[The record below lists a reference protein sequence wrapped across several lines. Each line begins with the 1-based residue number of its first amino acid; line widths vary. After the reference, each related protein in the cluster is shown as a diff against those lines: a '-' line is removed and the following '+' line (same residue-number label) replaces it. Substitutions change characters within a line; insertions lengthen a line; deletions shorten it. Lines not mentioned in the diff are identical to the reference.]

1 MRRPCFLPKVV
12 KYPEQHVPKPKSVH
26 VIAAVCLNVRLNT
39 DGPRKPIVNVDIVR
53 PADALREIRI
63 VWAFKS
69 TNVPCQAQTPYRLLG
84 TFLWK
89 YMLKTSRFDPI
100 SFQPSGDCTE
110 RAGIRVRDINC
121 VAFLS
126 GYGVIDTNARRLLLR
141 VHSVSSLKISHFEE
155 TRIVAV
161 NILPDFAPGL

>member
-1 MRRPCFLPKVV
+1 
-12 KYPEQHVPKPKSVH
+12 
-26 VIAAVCLNVRLNT
+26 
-39 DGPRKPIVNVDIVR
+39 
-53 PADALREIRI
+53 
-63 VWAFKS
+63 
-69 TNVPCQAQTPYRLLG
+69 
-84 TFLWK
+84 
-89 YMLKTSRFDPI
+89 MLKTSRFDPI